1 MTWSWRSNSSS
12 KRSGRSRLAAG
23 LVRVTKK
30 GRRLNADE
38 CAEVEEQLRRDGV
51 LPPAMSKKGDQNALG
66 T

>member
-1 MTWSWRSNSSS
+1 MSWSWRSNSNP

-23 LVRVTKK
+23 FVRVTKK

-38 CAEVEEQLRRDGV
+38 RAAHEQRLRDAGL
-51 LPPAMSKKGDQNALG
+51 LPRATANER